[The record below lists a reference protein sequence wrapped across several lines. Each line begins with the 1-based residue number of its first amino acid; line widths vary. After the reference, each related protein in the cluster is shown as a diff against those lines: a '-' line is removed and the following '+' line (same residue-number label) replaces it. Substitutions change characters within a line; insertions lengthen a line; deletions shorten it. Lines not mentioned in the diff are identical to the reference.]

1 METTNRPV
9 VVTKRAAV
17 GYPGVS
23 ILNSLD
29 RIAKHPHIFHK
40 KITVYCSITF
50 CFSFEV
56 LKTLNPIQVN
66 IKGGGPS

>member
-1 METTNRPV
+1 MTHLSVLCALFKGVIVNGLMN
-9 VVTKRAAV
+9 KLRA
-17 GYPGVS
+17 
-23 ILNSLD
+23 
-29 RIAKHPHIFHK
+29 
-40 KITVYCSITF
+40 TCSMTF